1 MEKKTIKEIMKVCK
15 MNKRK
20 VEELLKFSLFC
31 GDTYEEA
38 KINICKFYLSKTCPK
53 KQKNAS
59 YFRNIQKKRNEKKLD
74 LQADLV

>member
-1 MEKKTIKEIMKVCK
+1 MEKKTINEIMKVCK

-53 KQKNAS
+53 K
-59 YFRNIQKKRNEKKLD
+59 
-74 LQADLV
+74 